1 MNNMEL
7 WEKLRRPPASALKKI
22 GGGRLKGMTDI
33 KPQWRYQAMTE
44 QFGPCGIGWKYTIG
58 NQWVGHSPDDQ
69 LMAFCNINL
78 YIRVDGEWSDAI
90 PGTGGSMLVAKEKTG
105 MHANDEAY
113 KMALT
118 DALSVAMTRIG
129 VASDIYMGQWTGSK
143 YLTPDPVKPA
153 SLSVKDHI
161 WGCNDPESLYQLVG
175 KWEEKRP
182 IENNHE
188 NWAGI
193 AAFARAR
200 MAETGWEYH
209 ESLDKFLTMVEK
221 ATEVQDESA

>member
-1 MNNMEL
+1 MKSTQGVVDIRGKQYQTVSLRIHEFRLKHPIDDGWGLITEL
-7 WEKLRRPPASALKKI
+7 VECSEAQVICRASVVSPEGKTVATGYAQERWTGQINKTSAVENCETSAWGRALSAAGLGGEKFPVASAEEMQQALSQQSN
-22 GGGRLKGMTDI
+22 
-33 KPQWRYQAMTE
+33 KPQVS
-44 QFGPCGIGWKYTIG
+44 I
-58 NQWVGHSPDDQ
+58 
-69 LMAFCNINL
+69 
-78 YIRVDGEWSDAI
+78 
-90 PGTGGSMLVAKEKTG
+90 KE
-105 MHANDEAY
+105 
-113 KMALT
+113 
-118 DALSVAMTRIG
+118 
-129 VASDIYMGQWTGSK
+129 
-143 YLTPDPVKPA
+143 
-153 SLSVKDHI
+153 HI